1 MARAHLKPKITPHRR
16 LIAPH
21 PISYMSALSSSCSA
35 LLCCI
40 YSAPSPF
47 PRTLRSRS
55 ALSVTH
61 RMASAMEL
69 SLLNPA
75 MHHHGIAA
83 KTASPLP
90 VLPARRGAVRFRVRA
105 AAAAPPAPAAKPG
118 SPKKRGK
125 TEVNES
131 LLTPRFYTTDFDE
144 MEQLFN
150 AEINK
155 QLNQDEFDALLQE
168 FKTDYNQ
175 THFIRNPEFKEA
187 ADKMQGPLRQIFVE
201 FLERSCTA
209 EFSGFLLYKE
219 LGRRL
224 KKTNPVVAEIFS
236 LMSRDEARHAGFLN
250 KGLSDFNLALDL
262 GFLTKARKYTF
273 FKPKF
278 IFYATYLSE
287 KIGYWR
293 YITIFRHLKANP
305 EYQVYPIFKYFEN
318 WCQDENRHG
327 DFFSALLKAQPQFL
341 NDWKAKLWSR
351 FFCLSVYITMYL
363 NDCQRSAFYEGIG
376 LNTKEFDMHVIYE
389 TNRTTARIFPAVP
402 DVENPEF
409 KRKLD
414 RMVDINLK
422 IISIG
427 ESNDMPLVKNLKRVP
442 LIAQLVSEI
451 IAAYLMPPIESGSVD
466 FAEFEPKLVY

>member
-1 MARAHLKPKITPHRR
+1 
-16 LIAPH
+16 
-21 PISYMSALSSSCSA
+21 
-35 LLCCI
+35 
-40 YSAPSPF
+40 
-47 PRTLRSRS
+47 
-55 ALSVTH
+55 
-61 RMASAMEL
+61 MASAMEL

-293 YITIFRHLKANP
+293 YITIFRHLKA
-305 EYQVYPIFKYFEN
+305 
-318 WCQDENRHG
+318 
-327 DFFSALLKAQPQFL
+327 QPQFL